1 MPDEHDKEY
10 WREKYAPKKHSK
22 TYLKRKYKPKCHS
35 QEYYVRKYVFGQDV
49 KTPMEEI
56 RQKRKKKPEPDRA
69 DFWNYLDE
77 PGKIMIMILV
87 VVYVCYKLSLCF

>member
-22 TYLKRKYKPKCHS
+22 TYLKRKYKPKRHS

-56 RQKRKKKPEPDRA
+56 RQKRKRNQNRTEQISGTTWTNREK
-69 DFWNYLDE
+69 
-77 PGKIMIMILV
+77 
-87 VVYVCYKLSLCF
+87 S